1 MSPDAVQGV
10 SIGEHTD
17 VEIRGQ
23 DFVKSGDFLVSEECV
38 GHPDLQGLIFF
49 RRNYYMLEILRKRFK

>member
-1 MSPDAVQGV
+1 MSPDAVQDV

-38 GHPDLQGLIFF
+38 RHPDLQGSIFF
-49 RRNYYMLEILRKRFK
+49 NRKFIIIDL